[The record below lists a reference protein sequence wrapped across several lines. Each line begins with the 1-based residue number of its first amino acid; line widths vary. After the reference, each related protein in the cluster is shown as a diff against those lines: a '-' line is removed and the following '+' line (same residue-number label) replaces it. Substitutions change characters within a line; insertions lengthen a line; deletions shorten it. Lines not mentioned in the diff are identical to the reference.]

1 MPVCAPEFCSEEQLA
16 LSSWSVA
23 LSSLPSALNHI
34 HLRLLSVLITGWSEL
49 IFYLA
54 LDNMGRIMNYLFL
67 TASLS
72 RRGNSFYSVTTV
84 QVKESC
90 PGDTMIS
97 SLCCDTSL

>member
-34 HLRLLSVLITGWSEL
+34 QLRLLSVLITGGSEL

-67 TASLS
+67 
-72 RRGNSFYSVTTV
+72 RRGNSFNSVTTV

-90 PGDTMIS
+90 PGDFE
-97 SLCCDTSL
+97 SLL